1 VSSSSRGRVAL
12 SVVAVVLVV
21 AAAGCGTASPGRG
34 SSTGGGAPGGPSAPR
49 HWLLSTAAVR
59 LLGQAGMTPQQLG
72 TVFDTPGTFL
82 IRGGATGADTEPAWH
97 SQWTLTFPSVA
108 ALSGALNGPRLDPR
122 ARAVIYDNEQ
132 WAMTPPAEQHDPA
145 RAEAQA
151 AALAHAHHLQLIAT
165 PATNLARVLAPGQPV
180 EPAYLRLGIA
190 GDAARYADVIDIQA
204 QGSETNTAAFA
215 GFVTAAAAQARA
227 ANPHV
232 IVLAGISTNPT
243 GHQVSAEQMRAAITA
258 TAGTVDGYWLNIPAG
273 GPSCPRC
280 GQPQP
285 QVAVAA
291 LHALYPI

>member
-1 VSSSSRGRVAL
+1 M
-12 SVVAVVLVV
+12 VLAV
-21 AAAGCGTASPGRG
+21 AAAGCGTASPPGG
-34 SSTGGGAPGGPSAPR
+34 SPGSAAPGGPPPR

-59 LLGQAGMTPQQLG
+59 LLGQAGMTPQQLAS
-72 TVFDTPGTFL
+72 VFDTPGTFL

-145 RAEAQA
+145 RAEAQD

-291 LHALYPI
+291 LHALYPGI